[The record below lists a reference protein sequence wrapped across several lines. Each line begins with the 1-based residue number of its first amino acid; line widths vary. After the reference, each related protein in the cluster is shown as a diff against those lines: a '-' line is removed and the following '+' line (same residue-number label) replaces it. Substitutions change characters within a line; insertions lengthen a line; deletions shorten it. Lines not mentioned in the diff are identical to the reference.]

1 MGSEAWREAAL
12 KAKQQLMHSVTHDH
26 MDCQDPGNMLL
37 LLFVRECQ
45 HLLVESGK
53 PSWVKAYGKAFNTI
67 QCHQCRI
74 RDIGTLRSLQNIGS
88 GITSAVSTLWQL
100 YPPEPPSQEELVQE
114 AEVKRQLFM
123 KDQEKKAAQK
133 RAAEAKRAATQTARQ
148 SSAAITGQRSAAAEL
163 DSMYGDTGPAIGEGG
178 YGSEEE
184 PEEPAGSRP
193 WKKARTKQPKPKK
206 AYAPGYRTAGYAFMV
221 VLFKEH
227 AYCKEFLKKEELIRA
242 AEESGIAQKPIR
254 GNSSNNPNQLFRY
267 EGWNIMS
274 RLVNNNPPLILQW
287 SNPKKLKL
295 TPEGLSMARWMYD
308 RCVASDLTDPLPDHL
323 LAQMPPAV
331 DPNSHLSNP
340 PAAGDSESADARP
353 GGANASQP
361 AGSGT
366 GRRRSSTGS
375 TPAARRR
382 AAARSS
388 QDPDAAGPSWRSGPC
403 HAHHSSA
410 AAPVDLL
417 DQFLPSMHAPAY
429 VVRPSSHRPPPYPNI
444 DQLHAELHPDL
455 QSEVPRRQSKKA
467 SRRNVQAAEP
477 QLQQQETQE
486 PKPRTPFRAFR
497 RREPALQQETAW
509 EDLDPE
515 PQHCMEIDGD
525 AGAGPSSELVP
536 NDEDLARLMEM
547 GYSAETAIKLLGNG
561 RSVEEAV
568 EQAVD
573 LGSED
578 CHSEADTAP
587 LSDQDL
593 DSPGYVDLSGPPEA
607 PVPLHASQQDPI
619 GWSQAIPSQPSLDA
633 CCPFGSNGVPT
644 GAQQDAPG
652 AVPVGDKH
660 GLGIPKQEPD
670 AEQPAMAGR
679 ALADWRPHSVVP
691 SRLPAASPEDSGT
704 GSGMGGAGK
713 SRVASGLPPKPSGAS
728 FNHCHASQAAL
739 GSQPP
744 LHRTSSG
751 QPPGPQTSQ
760 ALSRASS
767 RGGSESEGGM
777 GTGTDD
783 EPEAPKLARDAWQL
797 PSLQPGHGPEEVNV
811 RLPPLSPGACFS
823 DDYQIVLIL
832 DQREQFDRS
841 RQNGH
846 AVGREQSRD
855 EYVDR
860 LRRKGTDVEVRHLEG
875 GDAIWIA
882 RSRRDPR
889 REWVLD
895 YIVERKNVAD
905 LLGSIKS
912 GRYEQ
917 QKYWMKRCGLRHLM
931 YLVEGK
937 PEDLAE
943 GCENVKTAAVATE
956 VNDGFLV
963 LRTGGSGDTCHLY
976 EKLTIIMKEKY
987 GKLRGSPGAATMMQQ
1002 SLPEFPEFKTRL
1014 VLAKKMTVRDVWS
1027 LMLHSVRGLGSQGVT
1042 AIVAKYP
1049 TPRALF
1055 QKYHQTMVSASRSGN
1070 DAVRAAQRLH
1080 EGMRLSP
1087 SRCMSASMSANI
1099 FNHLFAN
1106 GWQAV

>member
-1 MGSEAWREAAL
+1 
-12 KAKQQLMHSVTHDH
+12 
-26 MDCQDPGNMLL
+26 MLAPADI
-37 LLFVRECQ
+37 FYSGQRSKGVQ

-74 RDIGTLRSLQNIGS
+74 RTLDIEKSSKYWQWHYFGCIH
-88 GITSAVSTLWQL
+88 IVAAVSSRAPKPGGAW
-100 YPPEPPSQEELVQE
+100 QE

-403 HAHHSSA
+403 
-410 AAPVDLL
+410 
-417 DQFLPSMHAPAY
+417 
-429 VVRPSSHRPPPYPNI
+429 
-444 DQLHAELHPDL
+444 
-455 QSEVPRRQSKKA
+455 
-467 SRRNVQAAEP
+467 
-477 QLQQQETQE
+477 
-486 PKPRTPFRAFR
+486 
-497 RREPALQQETAW
+497 
-509 EDLDPE
+509 
-515 PQHCMEIDGD
+515 
-525 AGAGPSSELVP
+525 PSSELVP

-691 SRLPAASPEDSGT
+691 SRLPAASPEDS
-704 GSGMGGAGK
+704 
-713 SRVASGLPPKPSGAS
+713 
-728 FNHCHASQAAL
+728 
-739 GSQPP
+739 
-744 LHRTSSG
+744 